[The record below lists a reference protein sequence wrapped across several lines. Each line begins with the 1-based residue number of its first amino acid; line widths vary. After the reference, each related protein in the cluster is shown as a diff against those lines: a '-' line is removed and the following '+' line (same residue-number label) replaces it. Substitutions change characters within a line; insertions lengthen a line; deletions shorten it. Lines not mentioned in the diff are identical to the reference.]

1 MGGLC
6 LAVAL
11 TRVLEGM
18 LYGVSANDPGT
29 FAYVLAAVVIVNA
42 LASLW
47 PAVRAARVDPMRV
60 LHEQ

>member
-1 MGGLC
+1 VGGLC

-18 LYGVSANDPGT
+18 LYGVSANDPRT
-29 FAYVLAAVVIVNA
+29 FAYVLAGVIIVSA

-47 PAVRAARVDPMRV
+47 PAVRAARLDPMRI